1 MLLPCSIEKKAKFH
15 RKRVNEE
22 EGDIT
27 YINEHNRVFNKKV
40 SSTFIFA
47 VTKSANDIDF
57 LSDFTVLR
65 QVHCGNSR
73 ELRAWNSSLIHF
85 CIFRAFIL
93 VRVS

>member
-1 MLLPCSIEKKAKFH
+1 MSLPCSIEKKAKFH

-40 SSTFIFA
+40 SSTFVLA
-47 VTKSANDIDF
+47 VAK
-57 LSDFTVLR
+57 LVLMASPSIR
-65 QVHCGNSR
+65 FHGTTTSTQRRFVQ
-73 ELRAWNSSLIHF
+73 ASSVERRFDPLF
-85 CIFRAFIL
+85 CIFRAFI